1 MLTLYLHLGPSQSV
15 SGFLNVGKTIWFPKC
30 VVISSRCR
38 LNALTLF
45 SSNVKWYN
53 VEISQDCLR

>member
-1 MLTLYLHLGPSQSV
+1 MLTLYLHLGLSQSV
-15 SGFLNVGKTIWFPKC
+15 SGFLNVGKTIWLPEC
-30 VVISSRCR
+30 VAISSRCR

-53 VEISQDCLR
+53 VEIS